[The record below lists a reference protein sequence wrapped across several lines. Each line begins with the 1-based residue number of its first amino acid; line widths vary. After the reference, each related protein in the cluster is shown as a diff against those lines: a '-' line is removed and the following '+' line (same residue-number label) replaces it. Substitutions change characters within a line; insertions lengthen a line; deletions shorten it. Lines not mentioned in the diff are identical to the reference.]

1 MKHHFITRTAL
12 ATLVLAGAVIGVAE
26 TASAADLAPLPVP
39 VASRFS
45 WTGCYVGGY
54 IGFATANT
62 WQSTDLGS
70 TGPVPAPL
78 FSPIGANPWS
88 YSENTSFVGGGNAGC
103 NYQLWSG
110 PANSVFGGLVVGI
123 EGEGGYMSL
132 SGSAVEPLSIDV
144 IGSSKLGNT
153 YGLIAGRLGWVMWE
167 RVLVYGKAGVAFYDT
182 SATVSAITP
191 GPGAPDTITA
201 TGSKSQAP
209 FAVGGGVE
217 YAMWDHWTGK
227 FEYMWLDGKSG
238 YNACGTDSILGQSFC
253 WQQKPSPVNLVKVG
267 LNYKF

>member
-1 MKHHFITRTAL
+1 M
-12 ATLVLAGAVIGVAE
+12 LAGAAIGVAE
-26 TASAADLAPLPVP
+26 TASAADLAPLPVAP
-39 VASRFS
+39 RFS

-54 IGFATANT
+54 IGVATANT

-70 TGPVPAPL
+70 SGPVPAPL

-110 PANSVFGGLVVGI
+110 PANSPLGGLVVGV

-132 SGSAVEPLSIDV
+132 SASTLEPNSIDV
-144 IGSSKLGNT
+144 IGSSKMGNT
-153 YGLIAGRLGWVMWE
+153 YGLIAGRLGWVFYE
-167 RVLVYGKAGVAFYDT
+167 RILLYAKAGVAFYDT
-182 SATVSAITP
+182 SATVSALTP
-191 GPGAPDTITA
+191 GALAPDTITA
-201 TGSKSQAP
+201 TGAKSQAP

-238 YNACGTDSILGQSFC
+238 YNACGTDAILKQSFC
-253 WQQKPSPVNLVKVG
+253 WQQSPSPVNLIKVG

>member
-12 ATLVLAGAVIGVAE
+12 ATLMLAGAAIGVAE
-26 TASAADLAPLPVP
+26 TASAADLAPLPVAP
-39 VASRFS
+39 RFS

-70 TGPVPAPL
+70 SGPVPAPL

-110 PANSVFGGLVVGI
+110 PANSPLGGLVVGV

-132 SGSAVEPLSIDV
+132 SGSARRAAQHRRDRLVQDGQHLRPHRRPVGLGLS
-144 IGSSKLGNT
+144 
-153 YGLIAGRLGWVMWE
+153 
-167 RVLVYGKAGVAFYDT
+167 T
-182 SATVSAITP
+182 SASSSTQRPASPSTTP
-191 GPGAPDTITA
+191 APR
-201 TGSKSQAP
+201 
-209 FAVGGGVE
+209 
-217 YAMWDHWTGK
+217 
-227 FEYMWLDGKSG
+227 
-238 YNACGTDSILGQSFC
+238 
-253 WQQKPSPVNLVKVG
+253 
-267 LNYKF
+267 